1 MHTHNQIGGLHM
13 TTNLTFPFTDRRLFT
28 LIKTSVSYAS
38 LQVDLEIQSLKSVPT
53 AKAPTRRDSLQ

>member
-1 MHTHNQIGGLHM
+1 M